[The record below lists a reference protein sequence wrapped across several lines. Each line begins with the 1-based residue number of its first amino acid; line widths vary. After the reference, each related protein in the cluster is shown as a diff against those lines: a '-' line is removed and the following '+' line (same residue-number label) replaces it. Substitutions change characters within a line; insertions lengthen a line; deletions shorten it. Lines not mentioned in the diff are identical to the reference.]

1 MTPFNLKGVFIM
13 KVESRFITIPTSNDD
28 ITKILYDLFI
38 IPRQKAIYW
47 SKKTSQTPNL
57 KIGYPGQ
64 HLVSLITGIE
74 GEKSGARGND
84 LLDGSEIKSCSR
96 IDQMDK
102 CKECN
107 NPVLRIE
114 SHCSKCNS
122 TKINRMR
129 DSKWL
134 FTIRS
139 ESDLAVFKNEVKR
152 VILVLGDYPNFEEND
167 FETLNIQM
175 FEIWCQS
182 ERSYLF
188 YQILENYYYN
198 IYLEHKQKNPNKT
211 PAPKNFWP
219 DSYQF
224 YLCNPIKTFS
234 ATIYN
239 STTNPS
245 INIDLFIT
253 PEADRSLLKSMD
265 LPVSKLNKL
274 EIQNLIDTIPTDILK
289 SNLPIN
295 SPLHSS
301 DNNEVI
307 MKECIYLNEESKKY
321 LKLREDTIFTISP
334 YSRRSN

>member
-1 MTPFNLKGVFIM
+1 M
-13 KVESRFITIPTSNDD
+13 KVESRFITIPTTQDN
-28 ITKILYDLFI
+28 ITKILSDLFI

-47 SKKTSQTPNL
+47 SKITSQTPNL

-64 HLVSLITGIE
+64 HLVSLVTGVE

-114 SHCSKCNS
+114 SNCSICNS
-122 TKINRMR
+122 EKIDRKR

-139 ESDLAVFKNEVKR
+139 EADLAVFKSEVKR
-152 VILVLGDYPNFEEND
+152 VILVLGDYPNFDQGD
-167 FETLNIQM
+167 FNTLNIRM

-182 ERSYLF
+182 ERSKVF

-198 IYLEHKQKNPNKT
+198 IYLEHKKKTPNKT

-224 YLCNPIKTFS
+224 YLSNPIEIFS
-234 ATIYN
+234 ATISN
-239 STTNPS
+239 SDTNPS
-245 INIDLFIT
+245 ISIDLFI
-253 PEADRSLLKSMD
+253 PPDADRSLLKSMD
-265 LPVSKLNKL
+265 LPINKL
-274 EIQNLIDTIPTDILK
+274 TKEEILALAETIPTDVLK
-289 SNLPIN
+289 SNLPHG
-295 SPLHSS
+295 SPLHLSQENS
-301 DNNEVI
+301 LIIQSCEF
-307 MKECIYLNEESKKY
+307 LNEESKKY
-321 LKLREDTIFTISP
+321 LALREDSTFTMSS